1 MQKTFYGLTFFYEE
15 EKNFAPG
22 EFIIRQGEEGRKLFV
37 LAKGSVEV
45 LQSSRRIA
53 TCAERGALFGEI
65 SALLNSPYTASVRAL
80 EPCTVYVVN
89 DVEDFMRSHP
99 ETSIFVSK
107 MLARRLSES
116 NSKYFELASASARTV
131 VNG

>member
-116 NSKYFELASASARTV
+116 NSKYF
-131 VNG
+131 